1 MFYMSEKDYER
12 KMRKIRIKNKSYER
26 RQLVKEAKRKK
37 DIKLPT
43 TTKLITLYLF
53 IVLNIVLVY
62 SLIAMWHF
70 ENLTYLG
77 TLITDVLGQI
87 LVFFIYS
94 IKSTKENTKGG
105 ITYETAMA
113 KLQHSDKEL
122 DLSIKEIDNAVG

>member
-94 IKSTKENTKGG
+94 IKSTN
-105 ITYETAMA
+105 Y
-113 KLQHSDKEL
+113 
-122 DLSIKEIDNAVG
+122 